1 MSSSTEAGNESA
13 GLASGNSRVILF
25 RHPVQS
31 SNSSTSHRM
40 AYRYQDIVVFSGPF
54 FGPIIFFDVLS
65 CGGTA
70 P

>member
-25 RHPVQS
+25 RHPVQ
-31 SNSSTSHRM
+31 
-40 AYRYQDIVVFSGPF
+40 AYRYQDIVVFSGAF

-70 P
+70 PEFVGSVHVSP